1 MYMNTGLFVFTY
13 IICAYGRVHGPCDS
27 QHDVFSQVK
36 PLITSLLDG
45 LVYICVYVL
54 HAVHECLWSKHNIL
68 GSYILH
74 WFSHSCSYNVCI
86 MAYGQTGSGKS
97 YTMLGEQSSIGSE
110 KKLQLGIVPL
120 AGQELFRCSY
130 MYMCII

>member
-68 GSYILH
+68 EVIFFNGSLIHAVIMYASWPTVKLVVANH
-74 WFSHSCSYNVCI
+74 TPCSESKVALALKRNYN
-86 MAYGQTGSGKS
+86 
-97 YTMLGEQSSIGSE
+97 
-110 KKLQLGIVPL
+110 
-120 AGQELFRCSY
+120 
-130 MYMCII
+130 